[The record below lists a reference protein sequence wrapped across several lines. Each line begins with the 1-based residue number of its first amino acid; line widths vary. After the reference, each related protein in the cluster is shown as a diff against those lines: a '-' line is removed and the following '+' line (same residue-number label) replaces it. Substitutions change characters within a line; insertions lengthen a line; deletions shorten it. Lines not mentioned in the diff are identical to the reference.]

1 MSCEVLVGRNWFH
14 LVPSLTAVCLD
25 LLPLENGEIVYS
37 SEESP
42 RAVGTVATHRCNPGF
57 VLVGVVNR
65 TCEQS
70 TEFSSS
76 PPTCE
81 RE

>member
-1 MSCEVLVGRNWFH
+1 MKSKLVETGFI
-14 LVPSLTAVCLD
+14 LYLLMTAVCQD
-25 LLPLENGEIVYS
+25 LPPLENGEIVYS

-57 VLVGVVNR
+57 VLVGDVNR
-65 TCEQS
+65 TCEES
-70 TEFSSS
+70 TEFNSS

>member
-1 MSCEVLVGRNWFH
+1 MCQ
-14 LVPSLTAVCLD
+14 D
-25 LLPLENGEIVYS
+25 LPPLENGEIVYS

-57 VLVGVVNR
+57 VLVGVINR
-65 TCEQS
+65 TCEEN
-70 TEFSSS
+70 TEFSGS

-81 RE
+81 REYSFVIFKFVKFLVFSSYCVF